1 MEHHVEFRA
10 APEGPKAPA
19 LLGTRVLAALVQP
32 GDPRPSPQDGAAKVT
47 CLAWAHN
54 NAKFAVCTVDRVVLL
69 YDEHGERRDK
79 FSTKPADA
87 KYGRKSYVVKG
98 MAFSPDSTKIAVGQT
113 DNIIYVYKIGEDWG
127 DKKVICNKFIQTSAV
142 TCLLW
147 PAENIIVFGLAEG
160 KVRLANTKT
169 NKSSTI
175 YGTESYV
182 VSLTSNVSGKGI
194 LSGHADGTIVR
205 YFFDDEGSGESQ
217 GKLVTHPC
225 PPYALAWA
233 STSIVA
239 AGCDKK
245 IVAYG
250 KEGHVIQTFDYS
262 RDPAEKEFT
271 VAATSPG
278 GQSVVFGS
286 YDRLRVL
293 NWSPRRSAWEEARPK
308 EITHLYTITALA
320 WKKDGSRLC
329 AGTLCGGV
337 EQFDCCLRRSIY
349 KNKFEMTYVGP
360 SQVIVK
366 NLSTGTRVVLKSCY
380 GYEIEEVKILGKERY
395 LVAHTSDTLLLGDL
409 SSNKLSEVAWQGSG
423 GNEKFFFDNE
433 NVCMIFNA
441 GELTLVEYGSN
452 EILGSVRTEFMNP
465 HLISVRINERRQRGL
480 EESKRLAYLID
491 IKTIAAVD
499 LVGGYNISTISH
511 DSKIDWLELNEMGH
525 KLLFRDKKM
534 RLQLYDIESGA
545 KTTILS
551 YCSYVQWV
559 PGSDVV
565 VAQNRGS
572 LCIWYN
578 IDAPERVTMF
588 PLKGDIV
595 DLERSNGKTEVIV
608 TEGVNMVSYT
618 LDEGLIEFGTAVD
631 DGDYHRAA
639 AFLETLEMSTETEAM
654 WKTLSRLALE
664 ARQLHIAERCFAAL
678 GCVAKAHFLH
688 ETNVIADKAAKE
700 HGGDGTDY
708 YEVRARLAM
717 LEKNYKL
724 AEMIFLEQNA
734 VEEAMDMYQ
743 ELHMWDECIMVA
755 EAKGHPMLDKLRQ
768 AYYQWL
774 LETQQEE
781 RAGEVQQHQGDHMAA
796 IGLYLRAGLPAKA
809 AQLAMSRDE
818 LLVNSDVTN
827 RITTALIKRELYE
840 QAGDLFEKTRNPQKA
855 LECYRKGSA
864 FLKAV
869 ELARAAFPVEVM
881 KLEEAWGDHLVQ
893 QKQLDAA
900 INHYIEARCSIK
912 AIEAAIGA
920 RQWKKAIYILDLQ
933 DVQTAAKYYPRIAQH
948 YAALQEYQI
957 AEELYIKGDR
967 TKDAID
973 MYTQAGRWE
982 QAHKLATKC
991 MRPEDV
997 SVLYVTQAQ
1006 EMEKQGRYKEAERL
1020 YVAVDEPDLAI
1031 TMYKRGKMYGDMI
1044 RLVAK
1049 HHKDLLSDTHLHL
1062 GKELETEGRL
1072 QEAEYHY
1079 LEAKDWKA
1087 AVNMYRV
1094 NDMWEEAY
1102 RVAKAHGGANSHK
1115 HVAYLWAKSLGGEA
1129 AAKLLNKFGL
1139 LEMAI
1144 DHAAHNSVFDFA
1156 FDLARLSMK
1165 HKMPEIHFKYATFL
1179 EDEGK
1184 FEEAEEEFVK
1194 AGKPKEAVL
1203 MYVHNQN
1210 WDAAQRVAEAHDPE
1224 SVADVLV
1231 GQARCA
1237 FEQKEFPRAEA
1248 FLLRAQRLELA
1259 IKYYKEAGMW
1269 SDALRICK
1277 EYVPGRLEALQEE
1290 YDREAAKKGSRG
1302 LEGMLEQAREW
1313 EQAGEYGRAVDCY
1326 LKVQDPSNSLLTEK
1340 CLLKAAELAIKFLG
1354 QPHSME
1360 VTRAVGP
1367 QLVAMRKFSAAAELY
1382 LNLDLIREAI
1392 DAFIEG
1398 EEWNKAKRVAKEL
1411 DPRSEEYVD
1420 QRYKEYLKNQGK
1432 VDSLVGVDVMAALDM
1447 YAEREQWEKCLETA
1461 AKQNY
1466 KVLHKYVALY
1476 ATHLIREGS
1485 YGKAL
1490 SLYVQHGAPANPQ
1503 NFNIYKR
1510 LFVEMVNAT
1519 GMNSAEAYPSWADL
1533 RDMLFN
1539 LCESLVKSS
1548 EANTP
1553 AHEEFENIL
1562 LVCHYYAT
1570 RSAAQ
1575 AVKQLDI
1582 VAAKL
1587 SISLLR
1593 HTELIPADKAF
1604 YEAGTAAKAI
1614 GWENMAF
1621 VFLNRFLDL
1630 CDAIEEGTLD
1640 ALDHSDFQD
1649 TDIPFEVPLP
1659 AQQHVAE
1666 EQREEVRDWVLTMS
1680 MDQRLEQVLPRD
1692 ERGTYEASLV
1702 AASTGVRSL
1711 PCVLTGYPVLRN
1723 KVEFKRPGKEANK
1736 DTWNKFLMAVKT
1748 SHSPSCQDVL
1758 KFVSQWCGGLP
1769 STSFSF
1775 Q

>member
-1 MEHHVEFRA
+1 MQLRHVRT
-10 APEGPKAPA
+10 
-19 LLGTRVLAALVQP
+19 LLT
-32 GDPRPSPQDGAAKVT
+32 PQDGAAKVT
-47 CLAWAHN
+47 CMAWSYN

-87 KYGRKSYVVKG
+87 KYGRKSYMVKG
-98 MAFSPDSTKIAVGQT
+98 MAFSPDSTKIAIGQT
-113 DNIIYVYKIGEDWG
+113 DNIIYVYKIGEEWG

-160 KVRLANTKT
+160 KVRLANTKS

-175 YGTESYV
+175 YGTDSFV

-225 PPYALAWA
+225 PPYALTWA
-233 STSIVA
+233 SSSVVA

-245 IVAYG
+245 IIAYG
-250 KEGHVIQTFDYS
+250 KEGHIIQTFDYS
-262 RDPAEKEFT
+262 RDPLEKEFT
-271 VAATSPG
+271 TAATSPG
-278 GQSVVFGS
+278 GQSVVIGS
-286 YDRLRVL
+286 YNRLRVL
-293 NWSPRRSAWEEARPK
+293 NWSPRRSAWEEAKPK
-308 EITHLYTITALA
+308 EIAHLYTITALA
-320 WKKDGSRLC
+320 WKRDGSRLC

-366 NLSTGTRVVLKSCY
+366 NLSTGTRVVLKSHY
-380 GYEIEEVKILGKERY
+380 GYEIDEVKILGKERY

-409 SSNKLSEVAWQGSG
+409 NSNKLSEVAWQGSG

-465 HLISVRINERRQRGL
+465 HLISVRINERRQRGM
-480 EESKRLAYLID
+480 EENKRLAYLID

-499 LVGGYNISTISH
+499 LVGGYNIGTISH
-511 DSKIDWLELNEMGH
+511 DSKIDWLELNETGH

-534 RLQLYDIESGA
+534 RLQLYDIESSTKA
-545 KTTILS
+545 TILN

-565 VAQNRGS
+565 VAQNRNS

-578 IDAPERVTMF
+578 NDAPERVTMF

-595 DLERSNGKTEVIV
+595 NLERSNGKTEVIV
-608 TEGVNMVSYT
+608 AEGVNTVSYT
-618 LDEGLIEFGTAVD
+618 LDEGLIEFGTAID
-631 DGDYHRAA
+631 DEDYSRAA

-664 ARQLHIAERCFAAL
+664 AKQLHIAERCFSAL
-678 GCVAKAHFLH
+678 GHVSKARFLH
-688 ETNVIADKAAKE
+688 ETNEIADQVAKE
-700 HGGDGTDY
+700 YGGDGTDY
-708 YEVRARLAM
+708 YQVRARLAM

-734 VEEAMDMYQ
+734 VEEAMEMYQ
-743 ELHMWDECIMVA
+743 ELHMWDECIVVA
-755 EAKGHPMLDKLRQ
+755 EAKGHPALEKLRRG
-768 AYYQWL
+768 YYQWL
-774 LETQQEE
+774 LDTQQEE
-781 RAGEVQQHQGDHMAA
+781 KAGEVQESQGEPLAA
-796 IGLYLRAGLPAKA
+796 VGLYLRAGLPARA
-809 AQLAMSRDE
+809 ARLAMARDQ
-818 LLVNSDVTN
+818 LLANGDVIN
-827 RITTALIKRELYE
+827 RITTALIKGELYE
-840 QAGDLFEKTRNPQKA
+840 QAGDLFETIRNPQKA
-855 LECYRKGSA
+855 LECYRKGCA

-869 ELARAAFPVEVM
+869 ELARVAFPAEVL

-900 INHYIEARCSIK
+900 INHYIEARCAIK

-920 RQWKKAIYILDLQ
+920 RQWKKAIYILDSQ
-933 DVQTAAKYYPRIAQH
+933 EKRIAVKYYPRIAQH
-948 YAALQEYQI
+948 YATLQEYQI

-967 TKDAID
+967 PKDAID
-973 MYTQAGRWE
+973 MYTQAGLWE
-982 QAHKLATKC
+982 LAHKLATKC
-991 MRPEDV
+991 MRQEDV
-997 SVLYVTQAQ
+997 SVLYITQAQ
-1006 EMEKQGRYKEAERL
+1006 EMEKQGKYKEAERL
-1020 YVAVDEPDLAI
+1020 YITVEEPDLAI
-1031 TMYKRGKMYGDMI
+1031 TMYKKCKMYDEMI

-1049 HHKDLLSDTHLHL
+1049 YHKDLLSDTHLHL
-1062 GKELETEGRL
+1062 GKELETEGCL

-1087 AVNMYRV
+1087 TVNMYRV

-1102 RVAKAHGGANSHK
+1102 RVAKAHGGANSYK

-1129 AAKLLNKFGL
+1129 AVKLLNKFGL

-1144 DHAAHNSVFDFA
+1144 DHAADNGVFDFA
-1156 FDLARLSMK
+1156 FELARLSLK
-1165 HKMPEIHFKYATFL
+1165 QKTPEIHFKYAMFL

-1184 FEEAEEEFVK
+1184 FEEAEAEFIK

-1203 MYVHNQN
+1203 MFVHNQN
-1210 WDAAQRVAEAHDPE
+1210 WDAAQRVAEAHDPD

-1231 GQARCA
+1231 GQARFA
-1237 FEQKEFPRAEA
+1237 FEQKEFQKAEA
-1248 FLLRAQRLELA
+1248 FLLRAQRPELA
-1259 IKYYKEAGMW
+1259 VKYYKEASMW
-1269 SDALRICK
+1269 SDALRTCK
-1277 EYVPGRLEALQEE
+1277 EYVPSRLEALQEE
-1290 YDREAAKKGSRG
+1290 YDREAAKKGTRG
-1302 LEGMLEQAREW
+1302 VEGMLEQARQW
-1313 EQAGEYGRAVDCY
+1313 EQAGEYARAVDCY
-1326 LKVQDPSNSLLTEK
+1326 LKVQDPSNSLLVEK
-1340 CLLKAAELAIKFLG
+1340 CWLKAAELAIKFLG
-1354 QPHSME
+1354 QPRSVE
-1360 VTRAVGP
+1360 VMRLVGP
-1367 QLVAMRKFSAAAELY
+1367 QLVAMKKSSTAAELY

-1485 YGKAL
+1485 YDKAL
-1490 SLYVQHGAPANPQ
+1490 SLYVQHGAPANLQ

-1510 LFVEMVNAT
+1510 LFVEMVNAP
-1519 GMNSAEAYPSWADL
+1519 GMNSTEAYPSWADL
-1533 RDMLFN
+1533 RDVLFN
-1539 LCESLVKSS
+1539 LCENLVKRS
-1548 EANTP
+1548 ECEHP
-1553 AHEEFENIL
+1553 AHEEFETML
-1562 LVCHYYAT
+1562 LISHYYAT

-1575 AVKQLDI
+1575 GVKQLD
-1582 VAAKL
+1582 VLAAKL

-1604 YEAGTAAKAI
+1604 YEAGTAAKAV

-1621 VFLNRFLDL
+1621 IFLNRFLDL
-1630 CDAIEEGTLD
+1630 TDAIEEGTLD
-1640 ALDHSDFQD
+1640 ALDHVDFQN

-1659 AQQHVAE
+1659 AHQHVAE
-1666 EQREEVRDWVLTMS
+1666 ATREEIRDWVLTMS

-1692 ERGTYEASLV
+1692 ERDTYEASLV
-1702 AASTGVRSL
+1702 AASTGVHSL
-1711 PCVLTGYPVLRN
+1711 PCLLTGYPVLRN

-1748 SHSPSCQDVL
+1748 SHSPVCQDVL
-1758 KFVSQWCGGLP
+1758 KFIGQWSGGLP
-1769 STSFSF
+1769 SSSLSF